1 MTGSHEVRGSIP
13 LGSTNTFNVQQNINL
28 TKYTSSRL
36 LVLNSPPM
44 TGLKVLITN
53 LNVEGWTGTELFVR
67 DVARGLLERGHRP
80 VIYSPR
86 LGRLAAEIRKET
98 IPIVDDLNQVG
109 SPPDIIHGQHVNETL
124 TALLHFPNTPAL
136 YFCHDWYFDEDYPPR
151 FPRILRYVAVDDA
164 CYDKLVCE
172 YGVPEE
178 RAHVVSQFVDLDR
191 FKTRPPLPASP
202 RRAAVL
208 CNHTKENE
216 HLRAAREAC
225 ARRGLTLDAYGA
237 GVGKM
242 CERPEEVLRNYD
254 VVFAKGRAAL
264 EATAIG
270 AAVVVYWWRRVG
282 PVVTT
287 GNLEQLRA
295 DGFGLRSMS
304 AQLTAEEFGRH
315 IDNALADYDATD
327 AAEVSRRVRAGAGR
341 DAAVTELLNLYESV
355 IDEYRIAP
363 PDRELEGPAAAA
375 HLRAISTAFQ
385 KQREAILASTR
396 FRMTEQLLRTP
407 VVGRV
412 ARTVARGL
420 VKKNKP

>member
-1 MTGSHEVRGSIP
+1 MS
-13 LGSTNTFNVQQNINL
+13 
-28 TKYTSSRL
+28 
-36 LVLNSPPM
+36 
-44 TGLKVLITN
+44 LKVLITN
-53 LNVEGWTGTELFVR
+53 LKVEGWTGTELFVR
-67 DVARGLLERGHRP
+67 DVARGLLEAGHRP

-98 IPIVDDLNQVG
+98 VPVVDDLSQVA
-109 SPPDIIHGQHVNETL
+109 SPPDVIHGQHANETL

-178 RAHVVSQFVDLDR
+178 RAHVVSQFVDLER
-191 FKTRPPLPASP
+191 FVPRPPLPNKP

-216 HLRAAREAC
+216 HLSAVREAC
-225 ARRGLTLDAYGA
+225 ARHGLTLDAYGA
-237 GVGKM
+237 GVGKT
-242 CERPEEVLRNYD
+242 CDRPEEVLRDYD

-264 EATAIG
+264 EAAAIG

-282 PVVTT
+282 PVVQT

-304 AQLTAEEFGRH
+304 PQLTPEEFGRN
-315 IDNALADYDATD
+315 IEQALADYDAAD
-327 AAEVSRRVRAGAGR
+327 AAEVSRQVRAGASR
-341 DAAVTELLNLYESV
+341 DAAVKELLNIYEAV
-355 IDEYRIAP
+355 IDEYSTAP
-363 PDRELEGPAAAA
+363 PNRELEGPAAAA
-375 HLRAISTAFQ
+375 HLRAISTGFRQ
-385 KQREAILASTR
+385 QREAIFASTP
-396 FRMTEQLLRTP
+396 FRVTEQLLRTP

-412 ARTVARGL
+412 ARTFARGL
-420 VKKNKP
+420 VNRRAGSKQNGSKQ

>member
-1 MTGSHEVRGSIP
+1 MS
-13 LGSTNTFNVQQNINL
+13 
-28 TKYTSSRL
+28 
-36 LVLNSPPM
+36 
-44 TGLKVLITN
+44 GLKVLITN
-53 LNVEGWTGTELFVR
+53 LKVDGWTGTELFVR
-67 DVARGLLERGHRP
+67 DVARGLLEQGHRP

-86 LGRLAAEIRKET
+86 LGRLAAETRKET
-98 IPIVDDLNQVG
+98 IPVVDDLSQVA
-109 SPPDIIHGQHVNETL
+109 SPPDIIHGQHANETF

-172 YGVPEE
+172 YAVPEE
-178 RAHVVSQFVDLDR
+178 RAHVVSQFVDLER
-191 FKTRPPLPASP
+191 FVPRPSLPASP

-216 HLRAAREAC
+216 YLSAAREAC
-225 ARRGLTLDAYGA
+225 ARHGLTLDAYGA
-237 GVGKM
+237 GVGKT
-242 CERPEEVLRNYD
+242 CERPEEVLRDYD

-264 EATAIG
+264 EAAAVG

-282 PVVTT
+282 PVVKT

-315 IDNALADYDATD
+315 IDQALNGYDATD
-327 AAEVSRRVRAGAGR
+327 AAEVSRRVRAAAGR
-341 DAAVTELLNLYESV
+341 DAAIKELLTIYEAV
-355 IDEYRIAP
+355 IEEYRTAP

-375 HLRAISTAFQ
+375 HLRAISTGFR
-385 KQREAILASTR
+385 KQRDAIFASTP
-396 FRMTEQLLRTP
+396 FRVTEQLLRTP

-420 VKKNKP
+420 VKKRG

>member
-1 MTGSHEVRGSIP
+1 MS
-13 LGSTNTFNVQQNINL
+13 
-28 TKYTSSRL
+28 
-36 LVLNSPPM
+36 
-44 TGLKVLITN
+44 LKVLITN
-53 LNVEGWTGTELFVR
+53 LKLESWTGTELFVR
-67 DVARGLLERGHRP
+67 DVARGLLELGHRP

-98 IPIVDDLNQVG
+98 VPVVDDLSQVSG
-109 SPPDIIHGQHVNETL
+109 PPDVIHGQHANETL
-124 TALLHFPNTPAL
+124 TALLHFPHTPAI
-136 YFCHDWYFDEDYPPR
+136 YFCHDWYFNEDYPPR

-191 FKTRPPLPASP
+191 FQARPPLPASP
-202 RRAAVL
+202 RRAVVL

-216 HLRAAREAC
+216 YLSAAREAC

-237 GVGKM
+237 GVGKT
-242 CERPEEVLRNYD
+242 CERPEEVLRDYD

-264 EATAIG
+264 EAAAIG
-270 AAVVVYWWRRVG
+270 TAVVVYWWRRVG

-287 GNLEQLRA
+287 DNLEQLRA

-304 AQLTAEEFGRH
+304 AQLTPEEFGRH
-315 IDNALADYDATD
+315 IEQALTGYDAAD
-327 AAEVSRRVRAGAGR
+327 AAEVSRRVRANASR
-341 DAAVTELLNLYESV
+341 NAAIKELLNIYNAV
-355 IDEYRIAP
+355 IDEYRTAP
-363 PDRELEGPAAAA
+363 PARDLEGPAAAA
-375 HLRAISTAFQ
+375 HLRAISTGFRQ
-385 KQREAILASTR
+385 QREAIFASTP

-420 VKKNKP
+420 VKKRGSNKT